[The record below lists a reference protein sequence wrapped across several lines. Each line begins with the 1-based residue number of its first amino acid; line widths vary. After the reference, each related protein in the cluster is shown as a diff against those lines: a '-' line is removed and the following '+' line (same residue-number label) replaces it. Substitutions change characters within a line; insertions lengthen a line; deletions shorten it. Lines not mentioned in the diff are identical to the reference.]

1 MDKRHFNN
9 LPIPFAISFPFSFSF
24 FPFFPFSFLFAFFA
38 SSMKIL
44 QIFNR
49 FPWPLKDGGALANF
63 NESKGYQ
70 EAGVELTMAALNTE
84 KHFIDYDTLP
94 EHVKA
99 MADIHLTYID
109 NRIKAQDALLNL
121 FSKRS
126 YHVDRFIS
134 DEFEKQL
141 IDICKSKEFDVIVF
155 ESIFVAPYL
164 AAIRANSK
172 APCVLRQHNIE
183 YKIWENLAQH
193 QGNII
198 KHSYLRLL
206 ASRLKKYELS
216 MLNQFDGITV
226 FTQTDFDTMCTDNC
240 KIPVGIFPFGVN
252 TEKLIINNE
261 NLEMPSLFHLGSMD
275 WLPNQEAMNWFIQ
288 EVWADI
294 SLDYPT
300 LHFYLAGRNF
310 PVEFYDYNNQNNI
323 RILGEIESAMQLM
336 NEKAIMVVPLFSGS
350 GIRVKIMEGMALGK
364 CIVSTSLGAQGIDAV
379 DGEHI
384 LIANTADEFKEK
396 IEYLLK
402 NISEIERIGDN
413 ATNLV
418 RLNYDNK
425 VLIQKK
431 LDFYRQL
438 TPNS

>member
-1 MDKRHFNN
+1 
-9 LPIPFAISFPFSFSF
+9 
-24 FPFFPFSFLFAFFA
+24 
-38 SSMKIL
+38 
-44 QIFNR
+44 
-49 FPWPLKDGGALANF
+49 
-63 NESKGYQ
+63 
-70 EAGVELTMAALNTE
+70 
-84 KHFIDYDTLP
+84 
-94 EHVKA
+94 
-99 MADIHLTYID
+99 
-109 NRIKAQDALLNL
+109 
-121 FSKRS
+121 
-126 YHVDRFIS
+126 
-134 DEFEKQL
+134 
-141 IDICKSKEFDVIVF
+141 
-155 ESIFVAPYL
+155 
-164 AAIRANSK
+164 
-172 APCVLRQHNIE
+172 
-183 YKIWENLAQH
+183 
-193 QGNII
+193 
-198 KHSYLRLL
+198 
-206 ASRLKKYELS
+206 
-216 MLNQFDGITV
+216 
-226 FTQTDFDTMCTDNC
+226 
-240 KIPVGIFPFGVN
+240 
-252 TEKLIINNE
+252 
-261 NLEMPSLFHLGSMD
+261 MD

-323 RILGEIESAMQLM
+323 RILGEIDSAMQLM

-402 NISEIERIGDN
+402 NISEIERIGNN

>member
-1 MDKRHFNN
+1 
-9 LPIPFAISFPFSFSF
+9 
-24 FPFFPFSFLFAFFA
+24 
-38 SSMKIL
+38 MKIL

-63 NESKGYQ
+63 NESKGCE

-94 EHVKA
+94 EQVKA
-99 MADIHLTYID
+99 MADIYLTYID
-109 NRIKAQDALLNL
+109 NRIKTQDALLNL

-134 DEFEKQL
+134 DDFEKQL
-141 IDICKSKEFDVIVF
+141 VEICQAKTFDVIVF

-164 AAIRANSK
+164 AAIRMHSK
-172 APCVLRQHNIE
+172 APCVLRQHNVE

-193 QGNII
+193 EGNIL
-198 KHSYLRLL
+198 KRSYLRLL
-206 ASRLKKYELS
+206 AARLKKYEIS
-216 MLNQFDGITV
+216 MLNEFDGVTV
-226 FTQTDFDTMCTDNC
+226 FTQTDSDTMRLDNC
-240 KIPVGIFPFGVN
+240 QIPIGIFPFGVN
-252 TEKLIINNE
+252 TEKLIIEKE

-288 EVWADI
+288 EVWADV
-294 SLDYPT
+294 SQDYPT

-323 RILGEIESAMQLM
+323 RILGEIENAIEFM
-336 NEKAIMVVPLFSGS
+336 NEKAIMIVPLFSGS

-364 CIVSTSLGAQGIDAV
+364 CIVSTSLGAQGIEAI

-384 LIANTADEFKEK
+384 LIANNADEFRSK
-396 IEYLLK
+396 IDYLLK
-402 NISEIERIGDN
+402 NESEIERIGNN
-413 ATNLV
+413 AANLV
-418 RLNYDNK
+418 RLRYDNK
-425 VLIQKK
+425 ILIQQK

-438 TPNS
+438 TPKP

>member
-1 MDKRHFNN
+1 
-9 LPIPFAISFPFSFSF
+9 
-24 FPFFPFSFLFAFFA
+24 
-38 SSMKIL
+38 MKIL

-63 NESKGYQ
+63 NESKGCE

-94 EHVKA
+94 DQVKA
-99 MADIHLTYID
+99 MADIYLTYID
-109 NRIKAQDALLNL
+109 NRIKTQDALLNL

-134 DEFEKQL
+134 DDFEKQL
-141 IDICKSKEFDVIVF
+141 VEICQAKTFDVIVF

-164 AAIRANSK
+164 AAIRMHSK
-172 APCVLRQHNIE
+172 APCVLRQHNVE

-193 QGNII
+193 EGNIL
-198 KHSYLRLL
+198 KRSYLRLL
-206 ASRLKKYELS
+206 AARLKKYEIS
-216 MLNQFDGITV
+216 MLNEFDGVTV
-226 FTQTDFDTMCTDNC
+226 FTQTDSDTMRLDNC
-240 KIPVGIFPFGVN
+240 QKPIGIFPFGVN
-252 TEKLIINNE
+252 TEKLIIE
-261 NLEMPSLFHLGSMD
+261 KDNLEMPSLFHLGSMD

-288 EVWADI
+288 EVWADV
-294 SLDYPT
+294 SQDYPT

-323 RILGEIESAMQLM
+323 RILGEIENAIEFM
-336 NEKAIMVVPLFSGS
+336 NEKAIMIVPLFSGS

-364 CIVSTSLGAQGIDAV
+364 CIVSTSLGAQGIEAI

-384 LIANTADEFKEK
+384 LIANNADEFRSK
-396 IEYLLK
+396 IDYLLK
-402 NISEIERIGDN
+402 NESEIERIGNN
-413 ATNLV
+413 AANLV
-418 RLNYDNK
+418 RLRYDNK
-425 VLIQKK
+425 TLIQQK

-438 TPNS
+438 TPKP